1 MIETVST
8 RIHSRAW
15 LPASMGLVWCML
27 LSNGAL
33 AQDGPA
39 APAPKLGESSAS
51 STGHQPGIQQQFLRV
66 ESSPWL
72 PYGWRLSKDGQTV
85 GAAWFSVVP
94 DEAVSGSKEALVH
107 ARHARIYQGF
117 TLGSVLAGAGLI
129 IGGLAVADSHRE
141 WTRTAR
147 LLTAGGVLAIFTEF
161 ACALGREDEIMK
173 SVNAYN
179 YDLVRGK
186 LGE

>member
-1 MIETVST
+1 LT
-8 RIHSRAW
+8 
-15 LPASMGLVWCML
+15 
-27 LSNGAL
+27 
-33 AQDGPA
+33 D
-39 APAPKLGESSAS
+39 K
-51 STGHQPGIQQQFLRV
+51 
-66 ESSPWL
+66 
-72 PYGWRLSKDGQTV
+72 
-85 GAAWFSVVP
+85 
-94 DEAVSGSKEALVH
+94 AVSGSKEAMAH

-117 TLGSVLAGAGLI
+117 TLGSALTGVGLI
-129 IGGLAVADSHRE
+129 VGGLTVADSHRK

-147 LLTAGGVLAIFTEF
+147 LLTVGGILAIFAEF